1 MDNPSL
7 QRRFETTAATAK
19 QSKQYGDGERF
30 TGPTFTILAGPSQKE
45 FSVHSSVLGTSPVFA
60 RICEGEFKEAHERRI
75 SLPEDSSQD
84 FDAIVEYLYT
94 GNFLT
99 VGNPHPLDG
108 QQKDRET
115 CALELASVYVTA
127 EKYQM
132 DALKALVV
140 EKFKRCTKGCAPA
153 EVLAIADTIYPSIPH
168 TDQIFPSF
176 IRALVIECMELRS
189 EHQQQAG
196 GSSTKKRKIDATSF
210 SQPDDDTTTKASTS
224 QPDEDTTAVLD
235 AWIEKG
241 GRLAVDISRAYMAHW
256 KKQGAAAIKRIRDK
270 VDSEQDQHDERHP
283 RCVKCNGCQYEL
295 MCAVGEAIGE
305 FESDD
310 EVRRRVEVT
319 VEEDTLVEGGG

>member
-1 MDNPSL
+1 M
-7 QRRFETTAATAK
+7 
-19 QSKQYGDGERF
+19 
-30 TGPTFTILAGPSQKE
+30 
-45 FSVHSSVLGTSPVFA
+45 HSSVLRTSPVFA
-60 RICEGEFKEAHERRI
+60 RMCEGDFKEAHERRI

-99 VGNPHPLDG
+99 TGNPHPPHG
-108 QQKDRET
+108 QQKGRET

-132 DALKALVV
+132 DALKALVI
-140 EKFKRCTKGCAPA
+140 EKFKHCTKGCTPA

-168 TDQIFPSF
+168 TDQIFPSY

-189 EHQQQAG
+189 EQQP
-196 GSSTKKRKIDATSF
+196 GSTLKKRKITATSS
-210 SQPDDDTTTKASTS
+210 SQPDDDTTTTGPFSS
-224 QPDEDTTAVLD
+224 SPDEDTTAVLD

-270 VDSEQDQHDERHP
+270 VDCAQDQHYERHP
-283 RCVKCNGCQYEL
+283 RCVKCNGHQYDL
-295 MCAVGEAIGE
+295 RCAVREATTE
-305 FESDD
+305 FEYDY
-310 EVRRRVEVT
+310 EVKGGRMEVA
-319 VEEDTLVEGGG
+319 VEEDTVVEEEVE